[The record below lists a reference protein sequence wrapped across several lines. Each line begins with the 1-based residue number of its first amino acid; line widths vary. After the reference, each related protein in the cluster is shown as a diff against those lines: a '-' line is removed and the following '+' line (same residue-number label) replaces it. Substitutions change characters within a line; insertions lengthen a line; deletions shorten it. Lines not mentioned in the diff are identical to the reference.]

1 MKKPKVLK
9 KTKKIS
15 NIEFLSELP
24 FFDKKPK
31 ELTNIQLWKESP
43 FHPSERKKRPRRL
56 TKYQILQNMLPF
68 FDSAGISRSE
78 HTHKYYAETW
88 DVEVIDNKSLDD
100 SLVLAKKISNDLFR
114 DLLGGMRGFK

>member
-31 ELTNIQLWKESP
+31 ELTNIQLSKELL
-43 FHPSERKKRPRRL
+43 FHPSERKK
-56 TKYQILQNMLPF
+56 KDQK
-68 FDSAGISRSE
+68 D
-78 HTHKYYAETW
+78 
-88 DVEVIDNKSLDD
+88 
-100 SLVLAKKISNDLFR
+100 
-114 DLLGGMRGFK
+114 